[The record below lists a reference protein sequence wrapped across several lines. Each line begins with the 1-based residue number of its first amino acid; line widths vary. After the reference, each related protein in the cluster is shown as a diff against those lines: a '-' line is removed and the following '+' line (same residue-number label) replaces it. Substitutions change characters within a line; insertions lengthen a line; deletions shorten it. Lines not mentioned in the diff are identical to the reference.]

1 MLEEKKKDKIL
12 SKFDLFKKYNK
23 LKNKNSTGATLGNVV
38 STKEK
43 RNTVR
48 YSKGRNRKFIF
59 YLIPFCSGEI
69 IMNERI
75 IDYIGEENFRK
86 IENAK
91 VLLIGLG
98 GVGGY
103 TFEVLVRS
111 GIKFITVIDFDIF
124 ENSNFNRQI
133 YATIDTLNKNK
144 AQIAALRASKI
155 NPEAKITCLDK
166 KLSQDDITKEFV
178 TEYDYILDAC
188 DDTLVK
194 VELMKVCALYHV
206 KLISCM
212 GTANRMCPEMLEIT
226 SLKKTFNDPLAK
238 KIRMLLKGN
247 SKALQTKVVWSREV
261 PKKQKK
267 LGTLCMTPMSAG
279 SLLASFVI
287 RDILETEKE

>member
-1 MLEEKKKDKIL
+1 
-12 SKFDLFKKYNK
+12 
-23 LKNKNSTGATLGNVV
+23 
-38 STKEK
+38 
-43 RNTVR
+43 
-48 YSKGRNRKFIF
+48 
-59 YLIPFCSGEI
+59 
-69 IMNERI
+69 MNERI

-194 VELMKVCALYHV
+194 VELMKACSLYNV

-212 GTANRMCPEMLEIT
+212 GTANRLCPEMLEIT

>member
-1 MLEEKKKDKIL
+1 MPTCERAGFL
-12 SKFDLFKKYNK
+12 SHLLNFGFFV
-23 LKNKNSTGATLGNVV
+23 GV
-38 STKEK
+38 
-43 RNTVR
+43 
-48 YSKGRNRKFIF
+48 
-59 YLIPFCSGEI
+59 I

-86 IENAK
+86 IANAK

-103 TFEVLVRS
+103 TFEALVRS
-111 GIKFITVIDFDIF
+111 GIKFITVIDFDTF

-133 YATIDTLNKNK
+133 YATIDSLNKNK
-144 AQIAALRASKI
+144 AQIVALRALKI

-166 KLSQDDITKEFV
+166 KLCENDITKEFV

-194 VELMKVCALYHV
+194 VELMKACALYHV

-226 SLKKTFNDPLAK
+226 TLKKTYNDPLAK
-238 KIRMLLKGN
+238 KIRTLLKGDF
-247 SKALQTKVVWSREV
+247 KALQTKVVWSMET
-261 PKKQKK
+261 PKKQRK
-267 LGTLCMTPMSAG
+267 LGTLCMIPMSAG

-287 RDILETEKE
+287 RDIIKTEKE